1 MSFDAENPFVRI
13 FGFLD
18 HYGYGGGVPV
28 GNHVRP
34 FDEGDV
40 AFRVEDLFAA
50 DVYERFVVFD
60 AVKVEMVEIFAVFS
74 VIDVGGAFDVF
85 LDFPGFGDGFDESRL
100 AGSEVSMEECQIAR
114 EKFHERGEVGEGGG
128 LGGLHVSNIRTP
140 HPIVNPGFCVRAGN
154 VVA

>member
-1 MSFDAENPFVRI
+1 MENPFVGV

-18 HYGYGGGVPV
+18 AHGHGGGVPV

-40 AFRVEDLFAA
+40 AFRIENLFSA

-60 AVKVEMVEIFAVFS
+60 AVEVEMVEILTVFL
-74 VIDVGGAFDVF
+74 VVDVGGAFDVF
-85 LDFPGFGDGFDESRL
+85 RDAPDLGDGFYEGRL
-100 AGSEVSMEECQIAR
+100 AGSEVSVEERQIAR
-114 EKFHERGEVGEGGG
+114 EKFHEGGEVDEGGG